1 VTCCLELASGG
12 GDVLDL
18 TTNNLST
25 FRSHVYLPMYKMAAI
40 GPATAPGTYIQ
51 VCVYINEQGGFPHT
65 TIVCNH
71 LCESVCVCT
80 CVAAAKQNTEE
91 AIGIFTCKSCE
102 SAEGGGPYFRYS
114 WLAVGEQSQLTS

>member
-1 VTCCLELASGG
+1 MCSISPQ
-12 GDVLDL
+12 
-18 TTNNLST
+18 TTFLPSVVMCT
-25 FRSHVYLPMYKMAAI
+25 FQCTKWQL